1 MDNLELSVQ
10 SATLHISY
18 YLTLMLIYRPL
29 ITMSPPPSTI
39 ISLKE
44 DPSEL
49 SPPTFP
55 DANPAILICTNAAGS
70 CARIVEVMLRDDV
83 NKFYIPSVV
92 NIAYVCAGF
101 LSYMI
106 WNLKAQE
113 KAQRSECS
121 GDVKPPVARSIED
134 HMADVHIFVRALEQT
149 KLRWDIVD
157 SML

>member
-10 SATLHISY
+10 SATLHVTY

-29 ITMSPPPSTI
+29 ITMSPPSSSIPHKSYPS
-39 ISLKE
+39 
-44 DPSEL
+44 
-49 SPPTFP
+49 SPPIFP
-55 DANPAILICTNAAGS
+55 DANSAILICTDAARS
-70 CARIVEVMLRDDV
+70 CARIVEVQLRDGV
-83 NKFYIPSVV
+83 NNFYIPSVI
-92 NIAYVCAGF
+92 NIAYVCAGL

-121 GDVKPPVARSIED
+121 RNVKPPISQSIEE
-134 HMADVHIFVRALEQT
+134 HMADAHVFVRALEQT
-149 KLRWDIVD
+149 KPRWDIVD